1 MFVILADDQFDVR
14 CALRLLLE
22 QEADLELVSEAVNT
36 FELLSQLSTACPDL
50 VLLDW
55 ELPGLPVL
63 DLLAGVQ
70 RICPDTCIIALS
82 GRPEACEQA
91 AQAGVPGFVS
101 KGDPPERLLAVVR
114 RVLRASNRS

>member
-55 ELPGLPVL
+55 ELPGLPIL
-63 DLLAGVQ
+63 DLLASVR
-70 RICPDTCIIALS
+70 RICPDTRIIALS

-114 RVLRASNRS
+114 RVMRASSHS

>member
-36 FELLSQLSTACPDL
+36 FELLSQLTTACPDL

-55 ELPGLPVL
+55 ELPGLPIL
-63 DLLAGVQ
+63 DLLASVR
-70 RICPDTCIIALS
+70 RICPDTRIIALS

-114 RVLRASNRS
+114 RVMRASSHS